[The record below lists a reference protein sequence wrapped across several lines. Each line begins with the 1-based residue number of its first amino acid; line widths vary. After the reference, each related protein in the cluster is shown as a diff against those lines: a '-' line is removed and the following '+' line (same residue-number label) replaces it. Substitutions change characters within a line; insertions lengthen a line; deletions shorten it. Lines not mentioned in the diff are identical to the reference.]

1 MFWRGFK
8 LFHQKKL
15 IENIPT
21 SKVRSMAVG
30 LVELSGKAQAAKEL
44 LTSPFSMASCV
55 YFQYRVQ
62 EQRSSGKNSYWAT
75 VASYQSPQLFY
86 LEDETGRVLVYP
98 QGAELHLDVDYQY
111 RTGGFGTGD
120 SIAFR
125 EGMKRIGISY
135 QAFLGDK
142 IMRCEETL
150 IRPEDPIYVIGQ
162 AFPSAIQSENNGES
176 LMIGKGQGSYFIL
189 SDKSEKEMLS
199 SLAWAM
205 YACLYGGSGL
215 AILSLY
221 FFINILRI
229 IE

>member
-1 MFWRGFK
+1 MWNDTALYSLIGMGIGCFMFWRGFK

-86 LEDETGRVLVYP
+86 LEDETGRVLAYP
-98 QGAELHLDVDYQY
+98 QGAELHL
-111 RTGGFGTGD
+111 
-120 SIAFR
+120 
-125 EGMKRIGISY
+125 
-135 QAFLGDK
+135 
-142 IMRCEETL
+142 
-150 IRPEDPIYVIGQ
+150 
-162 AFPSAIQSENNGES
+162 AI
-176 LMIGKGQGSYFIL
+176 
-189 SDKSEKEMLS
+189 D
-199 SLAWAM
+199 
-205 YACLYGGSGL
+205 
-215 AILSLY
+215 
-221 FFINILRI
+221 
-229 IE
+229 